1 MVYELIGL
9 LIIMIISTHVPEKMK
24 FYTRITIVL
33 LMLSV
38 VIHAFEEWTQ
48 SFDRLSGWRV
58 FLTATKYLMYPL
70 ILISLIDV
78 VSIALRQK
86 SFSLKWILI
95 FCIPELV
102 MIPLCYSSQAT
113 GLIFHFIEETN
124 IYTSGPLSKLPY
136 IIFGFYTLLFL
147 VINIIFLK
155 NFSLRNKIIACYI
168 PLGAAISAIIFI
180 IIVDNPDYNPVFTS
194 SLVFYYLFVY
204 IHMANVDT
212 LTGLMNRQSYYN
224 DINTRGN
231 ISAVLSIDMNNLKYL
246 NDNYGHDAGDR
257 ALATIAG
264 VFVKEAKYHATIY
277 RVGGDEF
284 SIFYYDLK
292 EDEVLERIN
301 SMKEEL
307 AKTSYTCAF
316 GYAMKED
323 NLSTKDIINIADMRM
338 YKDKKQMKEESLN
351 AKED

>member
-1 MVYELIGL
+1 
-9 LIIMIISTHVPEKMK
+9 
-24 FYTRITIVL
+24 
-33 LMLSV
+33 
-38 VIHAFEEWTQ
+38 
-48 SFDRLSGWRV
+48 
-58 FLTATKYLMYPL
+58 
-70 ILISLIDV
+70 
-78 VSIALRQK
+78 
-86 SFSLKWILI
+86 
-95 FCIPELV
+95 
-102 MIPLCYSSQAT
+102 
-113 GLIFHFIEETN
+113 
-124 IYTSGPLSKLPY
+124 
-136 IIFGFYTLLFL
+136 
-147 VINIIFLK
+147 
-155 NFSLRNKIIACYI
+155 
-168 PLGAAISAIIFI
+168 
-180 IIVDNPDYNPVFTS
+180 
-194 SLVFYYLFVY
+194 
-204 IHMANVDT
+204 MANVDT

-338 YKDKKQMKEESLN
+338 YKDKKKMKEESLN